1 MKILTKKNSQHYS
14 KSKKWLTI
22 NCVINAA
29 KDNLL
34 GFYIFR
40 GEWFK
45 DYYIKECKTSNIYL
59 LILNGHGS
67 HVTFKIIGQV
77 QTFGLDMITLSFHT
91 SNALQPLDVSYF
103 KPFKIAFRKKKD
115 IPMVKNNHCEPEKCT
130 LTKWVEKVLE

>member
-1 MKILTKKNSQHYS
+1 VKVIAKKNSQHYS

-22 NCVINAA
+22 NCVINAT

-45 DYYIKECKTSNIYL
+45 DHYIKECKAFYRYL

-103 KPFKIAFRKKKD
+103 KPFKTAFRKEKK
-115 IPMVKNNHCEPEKCT
+115 IFQ
-130 LTKWVEKVLE
+130 